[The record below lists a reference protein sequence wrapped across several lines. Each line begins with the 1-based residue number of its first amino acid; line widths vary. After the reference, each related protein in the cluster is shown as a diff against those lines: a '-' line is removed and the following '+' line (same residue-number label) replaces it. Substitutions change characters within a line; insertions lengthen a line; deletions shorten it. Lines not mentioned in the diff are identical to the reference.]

1 MPFGN
6 VCNCFKG
13 RRKQVLAVSSE
24 ATPITAPGPSDQQR
38 GVAAEVE
45 LPLTTRK
52 ILMLASVDGEG
63 ALQQQKQQQGAS
75 SFLHTVTLASI
86 EAASTGHQEAV
97 ALVVFE
103 ARIDAACDVA
113 GGDEVSA
120 RRVNSDAFNFQVMM
134 NSDHLGTKRNESA
147 I

>member
-24 ATPITAPGPSDQQR
+24 ATPITAPGRPAGPCDQQC

-75 SFLHTVTLASI
+75 SFLYTVTLASI

-134 NSDHLGTKRNESA
+134 NSDHLGTK
-147 I
+147 